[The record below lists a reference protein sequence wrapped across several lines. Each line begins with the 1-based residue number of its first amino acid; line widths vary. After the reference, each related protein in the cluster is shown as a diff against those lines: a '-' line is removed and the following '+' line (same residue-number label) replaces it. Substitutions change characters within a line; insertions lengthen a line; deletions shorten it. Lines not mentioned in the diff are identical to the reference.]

1 MVLYISLNYRNKIYY
16 YYYFKLYKLMK
27 GAGCL
32 KEVDSSMEGD
42 YSREAILSNTAQRKS
57 CHDYFVY

>member
-1 MVLYISLNYRNKIYY
+1 
-16 YYYFKLYKLMK
+16 MK
-27 GAGCL
+27 GAACL

-42 YSREAILSNTAQRKS
+42 YSREAILSNNAQRKS